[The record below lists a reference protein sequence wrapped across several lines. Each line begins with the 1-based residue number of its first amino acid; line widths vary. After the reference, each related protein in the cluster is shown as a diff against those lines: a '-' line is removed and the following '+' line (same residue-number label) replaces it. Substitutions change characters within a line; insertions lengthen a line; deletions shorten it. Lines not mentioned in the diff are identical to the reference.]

1 MGIDRAQTQKEH
13 YIQTQEKRIDLYFKY
28 NLKDYHSMHVTN
40 FEKNFMAGSYFVSG
54 YINNNKN
61 MILMLL
67 YILAKAINLMEI

>member
-1 MGIDRAQTQKEH
+1 
-13 YIQTQEKRIDLYFKY
+13 
-28 NLKDYHSMHVTN
+28 MHVTN

-67 YILAKAINLMEI
+67 YMLAKAINLMEI